1 MPKNPRRLSGFEANL
16 NRLERRKS
24 KAWSGEGL
32 GIVEDG
38 VEGEGE
44 GEGERRKSGPL
55 DAEELK
61 VLVVGKLR
69 RVSFVQCFQGDAVHR
84 MLMASIS
91 FSYHGFGR
99 TGLNE

>member
-1 MPKNPRRLSGFEANL
+1 MPKNPRRLSGLEANL

-38 VEGEGE
+38 PEGEGE
-44 GEGERRKSGPL
+44 GGRRKSGPL

-69 RVSFVQCFQGDAVHR
+69 RVSFVENVQVRWWVGWDAD
-84 MLMASIS
+84 ADGCA
-91 FSYHGFGR
+91 F
-99 TGLNE
+99 

>member
-1 MPKNPRRLSGFEANL
+1 MPKNPRRLSGLEANL

-38 VEGEGE
+38 AEGEGE
-44 GEGERRKSGPL
+44 GGRRKSGPL

-69 RVSFVQCFQGDAVHR
+69 RVSFVENVQVRWWVGWDAD
-84 MLMASIS
+84 ADGCA
-91 FSYHGFGR
+91 F
-99 TGLNE
+99 